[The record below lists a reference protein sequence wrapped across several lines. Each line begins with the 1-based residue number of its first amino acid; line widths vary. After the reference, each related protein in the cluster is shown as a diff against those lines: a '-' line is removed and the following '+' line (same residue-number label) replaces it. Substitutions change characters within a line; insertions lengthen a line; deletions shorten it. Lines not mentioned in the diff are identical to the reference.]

1 MKKKKGTQGELSL
14 LSISDCPKFFSLDKL
29 SRFLFRESCKIR
41 FYYTTLFE
49 ILCVCSGKVKTKNP

>member
-1 MKKKKGTQGELSL
+1 MKKKKKGTQGELSL

-41 FYYTTLFE
+41 FYHTTLFE
-49 ILCVCSGKVKTKNP
+49 ILCLLRKS

>member
-1 MKKKKGTQGELSL
+1 MKKKKKGTQGELSL

-49 ILCVCSGKVKTKNP
+49 ILCVC